1 MSLLRVTCA
10 ALVMTLACA
19 PKQPTPKPEP
29 KPANEPPLPKPNIDP
44 GRNPPEKIQLPPPS
58 AAEPT
63 PYDTL
68 QPVAPPEVAYARGW
82 MALASTGVD
91 EFLKLHPTYD
101 GRGVLIGIL
110 DTGIDPGIPGLGRT
124 TTGAAKVLDL
134 RDFSDEGA
142 VPLQRVSP
150 VGDSVE
156 VAGRKL
162 GGFGR
167 VTALNTQGPYY
178 GGTISELPL
187 GNPPAADLNGNG
199 VATDT
204 LPIIVTRATDGWVL
218 LADTDGDGSLTG
230 ERPVHDYLVARETF
244 GWSRRGG
251 KPLMT
256 VAVNFA
262 NGAGEPQLDL
272 VFDSGMHGTHVAGIA
287 AGHDLYGVP
296 GFDGVAPG
304 AQMLGLRIANSA
316 IGGLTTTGS
325 MMRAID
331 YAVRFAAARRF
342 PLVLNLSYGV
352 GNEIEGKARIDS
364 LVDSVLAAHPDLV
377 FTISAGNDGPGL
389 STVGFPGSAPRA
401 ICVGATVPASFL
413 PPGRPGT
420 QREDQLAYFSSR
432 GGELAKPELV
442 TPGVAYS
449 AVPRWSTGQ
458 EIAQGTSMA
467 SPHAAGLA
475 ALLISA
481 SVQEKRAV
489 EARSIKQALMVTAR
503 PLPGGTFL
511 DEGTGLPDVEQ
522 AYQWLRGGRAAPDI
536 TVRALGSDGVN
547 AAFRTLSAAARPS
560 PVQKFELIRPA
571 TAPTATYTLRSDS
584 PWISALSGIT
594 LTGARSVVE
603 IRYDFSTLKPP
614 GAYIGTVTGWGAD
627 SLAGP
632 AFRLV
637 STVVAPE
644 GVAAGSRELRSG
656 VRVEPGAVLRTFFRA
671 DSARPFQ
678 VRVSTAGATEKGLA
692 FLHEPDGMPFRDES
706 VRPMGARAGAA
717 IYQVDGRDAVAGR
730 YESVALAPTGTGL
743 TVGVQVTQSPVRLH
757 LARNANEA
765 VATLSN
771 LTSSPVTAEVAML
784 LGGAERVETVIAKG
798 SAVRRVPFV
807 APSWARNVV
816 IDITMDRVQWGRFT
830 DFGVTLYDSIG
841 RQIEKQ
847 PLNYAFGRLQAAL
860 PEGHADMPVELRL
873 FPGFADS
880 VAAEQWMVR
889 ASIRLYADSAVAL
902 QPRDQAQSKVMVAP
916 GRRASAVFPLTA
928 SPWPLGDGFF
938 PLGVVVARAE
948 ENTWTREGGLPLPNP
963 LITR

>member
-1 MSLLRVTCA
+1 MSLLRLTCA
-10 ALVMTLACA
+10 AVALTLACA

-29 KPANEPPLPKPNIDP
+29 QPASEPPLPKPNIDP
-44 GRNPPEKIQLPPPS
+44 GRIPAEKIQLPPPS

-63 PYDTL
+63 LYDTL

-82 MALASTGVD
+82 MGLASTGVD

-110 DTGIDPGIPGLGRT
+110 DTGIDPRIPGLGRT
-124 TTGAAKVLDL
+124 STGAPKVLDL

-142 VPLQRVSP
+142 VELQRVTP

-178 GGTISELPL
+178 AGFISELPL
-187 GNPPAADLNGNG
+187 GDPPAADLNGNG
-199 VATDT
+199 VGTDT

-218 LADTDGDGSLTG
+218 LTDTDGDRSLTG

-251 KPLMT
+251 QPLMT
-256 VAVNFA
+256 MAANFA

-272 VFDSGMHGTHVAGIA
+272 VFDLGSHGSHVAGIA

-296 GFDGVAPG
+296 GFSGVAPG
-304 AQMLGLRIANSA
+304 AQLLGLKIALSA
-316 IGGLTTTGS
+316 QGSVTTTGS
-325 MMRAID
+325 IMRAVD
-331 YAVRFAAARRF
+331 YAIRFAQGRRL
-342 PLVLNLSYGV
+342 PLVLNLSFGV
-352 GNEIEGKARIDS
+352 GNEIEGRVRIDS
-364 LVDSVLAAHPDLV
+364 LVDSVLAVHPEV
-377 FTISAGNDGPGL
+377 AFTISAGNDGPGL
-389 STVGFPGSAPRA
+389 STVGFPGSAVRA
-401 ICVGATVPASFL
+401 IGVGATVPSSFL
-413 PPGRPGT
+413 PPGRPGSK
-420 QREDQLAYFSSR
+420 REDQLAYFSSR
-432 GGELAKPELV
+432 GGELAKPEIV

-449 AVPRWSTGQ
+449 AVPRWNIGQ

-467 SPHAAGLA
+467 SPHAAGLV
-475 ALLISA
+475 ALLVSA

-503 PLPGGTFL
+503 PLAGGTFV
-511 DEGTGLPDVEQ
+511 DEGTGLPAVEQ
-522 AYQWLRGGRAAPDI
+522 AYEWLRGGRSVPDI
-536 TVRALGSDGVN
+536 AVRAVGGDGVN
-547 AAFRTLSAAARPS
+547 AAFRALGTGTRPS

-571 TAPTATYTLRSDS
+571 TAPAASYTLRSDS
-584 PWISALSGIT
+584 PWISAPPRVT
-594 LTGARSVVE
+594 LTGARTVVE
-603 IRYDFSTLKPP
+603 IRYDWSTLKPP
-614 GAYIGTVTGWGAD
+614 GAYVGTVTGWGTD

-644 GVAAGSRELRSG
+644 AVTAGSRELRSG
-656 VRVEPGAVLRTFFRA
+656 ARVETGAALRTFFRA

-678 VRVSTAGATEKGLA
+678 VRVSTAGPADKGLA

-706 VRPMGARAGAA
+706 VRPLGARAGAA
-717 IYQVDGRDAVAGR
+717 IYQVDGRDAVAGH

-743 TVGVQVTQSPVRLH
+743 TVGVRVTQSPVRLR

-784 LGGAERVETVIAKG
+784 LGGAERVETVVAKG
-798 SAVRRVPFV
+798 SAVRRLPFV
-807 APSWARNVV
+807 APSWVRNVI
-816 IDITMDRVQWGRFT
+816 IDITMDRAQWGRFT
-830 DFGVTLYDSIG
+830 DFGVTLFDSIG

-847 PLNYAFGRLQAAL
+847 PLNYAFGRMQTAL

-873 FPGFADS
+873 FPGFADA
-880 VAAEQWMVR
+880 VTDEQWVVR
-889 ASIRLYADSAVAL
+889 ASIRLYADSAVAMP
-902 QPRDQAQSKVMVAP
+902 PREQAQSKVTVAP
-916 GRRASAVFPLTA
+916 GRNASAVFPLPA

-938 PLGVVVARAE
+938 PLGVVVARAN
-948 ENTWTREGGLPLPNP
+948 ENTWTREGGFPLPNP
-963 LITR
+963 PMMR